1 MQNNILDKILKYK
14 KIEVEEAKINFP
26 EKDLINLIEKNNKP
40 IGFLDQLKKKNEKGL
55 PGIIAEIKKA
65 SPSKGIIKQDFNHL
79 KIANEYKNGGAACIS
94 VLTDFPSFQGRLEF
108 MKDIKEK
115 INIPILRK
123 DFMIDPYQVYEAR
136 LHGADCILII
146 MKMINI
152 ETANQLNETSK
163 KIGMD
168 VIFEVND
175 QNELNVALDLSPKI
189 IGINNRNLNDFTTD
203 IGNSI
208 RLSKLIP
215 KEITVISE
223 SGISDRKDIEL
234 LIENKINN
242 FLIGEN
248 LIKSSNIEKK
258 LNNLIRGSN

>member
-1 MQNNILDKILKYK
+1 
-14 KIEVEEAKINFP
+14 
-26 EKDLINLIEKNNKP
+26 
-40 IGFLDQLKKKNEKGL
+40 
-55 PGIIAEIKKA
+55 
-65 SPSKGIIKQDFNHL
+65 
-79 KIANEYKNGGAACIS
+79 
-94 VLTDFPSFQGRLEF
+94 
-108 MKDIKEK
+108 
-115 INIPILRK
+115 
-123 DFMIDPYQVYEAR
+123 
-136 LHGADCILII
+136 
-146 MKMINI
+146 MKMINL
-152 ETANQLNETSK
+152 ETANKLNELSK

-168 VIFEVND
+168 VIFEVNN
-175 QNELNVALDLSPKI
+175 QNELNIALDLSPKI
-189 IGINNRNLNDFTTD
+189 IGINNRNLSDFTTD

-208 RLSKLIP
+208 KLSKLIP

>member
-1 MQNNILDKILKYK
+1 
-14 KIEVEEAKINFP
+14 
-26 EKDLINLIEKNNKP
+26 
-40 IGFLDQLKKKNEKGL
+40 
-55 PGIIAEIKKA
+55 
-65 SPSKGIIKQDFNHL
+65 
-79 KIANEYKNGGAACIS
+79 
-94 VLTDFPSFQGRLEF
+94 

-168 VIFEVND
+168 VIFEVNN
-175 QNELNVALDLSPKI
+175 QNELNIALDLSPKI